1 MFPGGSYIVGLVT
14 TAENCWSKLSPC
26 RQKGGRFPRH
36 GADRLIQGR
45 GIPCGAAE
53 LRDCQ
58 VHVLVSH
65 ERIMLGGPGACPW
78 AGCHVRW
85 AGGASVG
92 RVSCQVGQG
101 CVRGQGVMS
110 GGLGVRPWARGASVG
125 RVGGCRAYVDGETG
139 GWWSFVIRSLR
150 VCNCRDGS
158 SRQPFP
164 FVCWWPSSSEFCP
177 RMTPGPESAVLCV
190 LGASHGAEDSRLNLR
205 KETRLPLATREST
218 IFTSL
223 EEPLLDTKL
232 ETKWQNG

>member
-1 MFPGGSYIVGLVT
+1 MT

-36 GADRLIQGR
+36 GANRLIQGR
-45 GIPCGAAE
+45 GTLCGAAE

-65 ERIMLGGPGACPW
+65 EWILLGGPGVRPWAGCRVGWAVGASVDRVSGWVARGCVCGPGVRPW

-85 AGGASVG
+85 AG
-92 RVSCQVGQG
+92 
-101 CVRGQGVMS
+101 
-110 GGLGVRPWARGASVG
+110 GASVG

-139 GWWSFVIRSLR
+139 GWRSSIIRSLR

-164 FVCWWPSSSEFCP
+164 FVCWWPGSSEFCP
-177 RMTPGPESAVLCV
+177 RMTPGPESAVVCV
-190 LGASHGAEDSRLNLR
+190 PGASHSAEDSRLNLR
-205 KETRLPLATREST
+205 KETRLPPAARESM
-218 IFTSL
+218 IFDSL

-232 ETKWQNG
+232 ETKWQNGIILK